1 MAFLSSCIDA
11 KRSLSRATPLHA
23 LCVSLPSWLFFLK
36 GALGTGGAAS
46 EKRGVMAGGTRGV
59 RGVTTEYP
67 GYALQ
72 GHSSGVQAVVV
83 LKDRF
88 LISASDDYE
97 LRVWDFSASG
107 NFLFFG
113 LLGS

>member
-46 EKRGVMAGGTRGV
+46 EKREVMAEGTK
-59 RGVTTEYP
+59 GVTTETEYP

-83 LKDRF
+83 MKDRF

>member
-1 MAFLSSCIDA
+1 MTFLSSCIDA
-11 KRSLSRATPLHA
+11 KCSLSRATPMHA
-23 LCVSLPSWLFFLK
+23 LCLSLPSWLFSLK

-46 EKRGVMAGGTRGV
+46 EKRGVMAEGTK
-59 RGVTTEYP
+59 GVTTEYP

-72 GHSSGVQAVVV
+72 GHSSGVQALVV

-107 NFLFFG
+107 NLVFFG